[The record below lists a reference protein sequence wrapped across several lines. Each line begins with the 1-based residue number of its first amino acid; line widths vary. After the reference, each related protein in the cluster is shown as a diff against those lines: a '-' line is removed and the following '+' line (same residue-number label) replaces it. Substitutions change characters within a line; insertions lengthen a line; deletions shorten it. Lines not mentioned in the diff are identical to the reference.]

1 MMLERDNMLLC
12 VIDLQDGLLPK
23 IAGAEN
29 VVEQSIRLIRF
40 ARLLEIPILWTEQYP
55 KGLGRTTARV
65 AAELGDYEPIEKV
78 AFGCFGAPEFVEA
91 VEAAE
96 CDQILVTGIE
106 THVCIMQTVLEGI
119 EMDYDLFIPRDGVGS
134 RNPADAEVA
143 LERMQVEG
151 ATVVTTE
158 MAIFEILRAAGTP
171 EFKKTLPLIKQITG

>member
-23 IAGAEN
+23 IAGTES
-29 VVEQSIRLIRF
+29 VLEQSLRLIRF

-55 KGLGRTTARV
+55 KGLGRTTERV
-65 AAELGDYEPIEKV
+65 AAELGEYEPIEKV
-78 AFGCFGAPEFVEA
+78 AFSCFGSAEFVEA

-96 CDQILVTGIE
+96 RDQILVAGIE
-106 THVCIMQTVLEGI
+106 THVCVMQTVLAGI
-119 EMDYDLFIPRDGVGS
+119 EMDYDMYVARDAVGS
-134 RNPADAEVA
+134 RKPDDAGVA

-151 ATVVTTE
+151 ATVVTAE

-171 EFKKTLPLIKQITG
+171 EFKKVLPLIKQITG

>member
-1 MMLERDNMLLC
+1 MLEREKMLLC

-23 IAGAEN
+23 IANVEN
-29 VVEQSIRLIRF
+29 VVDQSIKLIQF

-65 AAELGDYEPIEKV
+65 AAELGEYEPIEKV

-96 CDQILVTGIE
+96 RDQILVVGIE
-106 THVCIMQTVLEGI
+106 AHVCVMQTVLAGI
-119 EMDYDLFIPRDGVGS
+119 EMDYDMFVPRDAAGS
-134 RNPADAEVA
+134 RNPADAEA
-143 LERMQVEG
+143 AFERMQIEG

-158 MAIFEILRAAGTP
+158 MAMFEILRAAGTP
-171 EFKKTLPLIKQITG
+171 EFKKVLPLIK